1 MKKKLLSSILAI
13 TVGSTFLAAPTSVK
27 ATVSERKQS
36 IVQSLENSSK
46 GNLKITEDKKTGK
59 PLFISGDLFKSKIAD
74 GEQALEFLEKI
85 KELLSLDNIRDFFN
99 VKSIKKDALGFTHI
113 KLSQKLNGIN
123 LDKGDITVHFNKDNI
138 ITSISS
144 NINYFLLDP
153 SVLFKTTITEQ
164 AAKSIVQNQYANT
177 NAQISDGTK
186 LIINKD
192 KTPYQVYKFN
202 VYYQQPNIGNFD
214 VYVDTSTGKV
224 IDTVNKIRYDGPT
237 TGTGIAVN
245 GTTRTLDLYQ
255 SGTSYQ
261 TKDTTKAMS
270 GQILT
275 YTANNAQTEP
285 GTLYSSSSTTIS
297 DKAIV
302 SAHSYAGVVYDF
314 YKDIFN
320 RNSIDDNGM
329 SIKSTAH
336 YGSKYN
342 NAFWDGTQMVYGDGD
357 GTTFKSLS
365 GDLDVVGHEM
375 THGVTSSTAD
385 LAYQDQS
392 GALNESISDVFGVL
406 IQTWDKYNVIN
417 GGAWT
422 FNPADWVVGD
432 EIYTPN
438 IAGDA
443 LRSLADPTLYNQPA
457 VMDNYYN
464 TTSDQGGVHTNSG
477 IPNKAAF
484 LIAQAIG
491 CEKTAKIYY
500 RALTTYFNSS
510 TNFVGA
516 HDGFVQAATDLY
528 GATGAEVKAINDAFT
543 TVGVIGAPTATDTY
557 EPNDSLATAYSI
569 VSGQTY
575 NSFIYS
581 SSDIDYYKLPVT
593 KTGTISVSLS
603 NLAGDYDLYLYNSV
617 GTKVASSAK
626 SSTSNELITYSAT
639 KTGTYYVKVVGY
651 SSAYS
656 KSKAYALK
664 STF

>member
-13 TVGSTFLAAPTSVK
+13 TVVSTFLAGPTSVK
-27 ATVSERKQS
+27 ATVNERKQL
-36 IVQSLENSSK
+36 IVQSLENTSK
-46 GNLKITEDKKTGK
+46 GNLKITNDKKTGK
-59 PLFISGDLFKSKIAD
+59 TSFISGDLSKRKIAD
-74 GEQALEFLEKI
+74 GEQALQFLDQI
-85 KELLSLDNIRDFFN
+85 KELLSLDNVRDFFN
-99 VKSIKKDALGFTHI
+99 VKSIKKDNLGFTHV
-113 KLSQKLNGIN
+113 KLAQKLNGTN
-123 LDKGDITVHFNKDNI
+123 LDNGDITVHFNKDNV
-138 ITSISS
+138 ITSVSS
-144 NINYFLLDP
+144 NINYSLLNN
-153 SVLFKTTITEQ
+153 SKSFTTAVTEQ
-164 AAKSIVQNQYANT
+164 VAKSAVEKQYAKT
-177 NAQISDGTK
+177 DAKISSATK
-186 LIINKD
+186 LIFNKGND
-192 KTPYQVYKFN
+192 AHQAYKFN
-202 VYYQQPNIGNFD
+202 VYYQHPEIGNFD
-214 VYVDTSTGKV
+214 VYVDTATGKI
-224 IDTVNKIRYDGPT
+224 IDSVSKIRYDGPV
-237 TGTGIAVN
+237 TGTGVAVN
-245 GTTRTLDLYQ
+245 GTTRSLNLYQ

-261 TKDTTKAMS
+261 TKDTTKPMT

-285 GTLYSSSSTTIS
+285 GTLYTSSSSTIS
-297 DKAIV
+297 DKAVV

-314 YKDIFN
+314 YKTIFN

-392 GALNESISDVFGVL
+392 GALNESVSDVFGVL
-406 IQTWDKYNVIN
+406 IQTWDKYNVAK
-417 GGAWT
+417 GGTWT
-422 FNPADWVVGD
+422 FNPSDWVVGD

-443 LRSLADPTLYNQPA
+443 LRSLADPTLYDQPA
-457 VMDNYYN
+457 NMSDYVN
-464 TTSDQGGVHTNSG
+464 TSDDNGGVHTNSG

-484 LIAQAIG
+484 LVAQAIG

-500 RALTTYFNSS
+500 RALTTYFNSN
-510 TNFVGA
+510 TDFVGA
-516 HDGFVQAATDLY
+516 HDGLVQAATDLY
-528 GATGAEVKAINDAFT
+528 GASGAEVAAINTAFSS
-543 TVGVIGAPTATDTY
+543 VGVTGSSPSADTY

-581 SSDIDYYKLPVT
+581 TSDVDYYKLPVT
-593 KTGTISVSLS
+593 KIGTISISLT
-603 NLAGDYDLYLYNSV
+603 NLAGDYDLYLYNSS
-617 GTKVASSAK
+617 GTKVGSSLK
-626 SSTSNELITYSAT
+626 SSTANELITYSAS

-651 SSAYS
+651 SGAYS
-656 KSKAYALK
+656 KTKPYALK
-664 STF
+664 ATF